1 MKEII
6 DTFVNSSTDFLT
18 SYGPLAGVLLI
29 MLESIIP
36 ALPLSVFIALN
47 IVAFG
52 DIVGFLISWL
62 STIVG
67 CMISFCLDIF
77 LSH

>member
-6 DTFVNSSTDFLT
+6 DTFVNNSTDFLT

-47 IVAFG
+47 IVALV
-52 DIVGFLISWL
+52 ILLVS
-62 STIVG
+62 
-67 CMISFCLDIF
+67 
-77 LSH
+77 